1 MKNVTTSFRL
11 DAEKLDRID
20 RLAESLDRSRS
31 WLINDALERY
41 LAHEEWFRGQVE
53 EGLASA
59 QDGGIPHDEVMR
71 EARATIERA
80 AKRRT

>member
-1 MKNVTTSFRL
+1 MKNITTSFRL
-11 DAEKLDRID
+11 DTEKLDRID
-20 RLAESLDRSRS
+20 RLAKTLDRSRS

-53 EGLASA
+53 DGIASA
-59 QDGGIPHDEVMR
+59 RDGGIPHHQVMR
-71 EARATIERA
+71 EARAAIDHA